1 MYNKSGTVTS
11 VSPLLVVLDGED
23 TGREFKKLSSYEPK
37 LNDRVLL
44 IPHGSSYL
52 ILGGVN

>member
-23 TGREFKKLSSYEPK
+23 TAREFKKLSSYEPK
-37 LNDRVLL
+37 LNDRVIL
-44 IPHGSSYL
+44 IQHGSSYVV
-52 ILGGVN
+52 LGGVS

>member
-11 VSPLLVVLDGED
+11 VNPLLVVLDGED
-23 TGREFKKLSSYEPK
+23 AAREFKKLSSYEPK
-37 LNDRVLL
+37 LNDRVIL
-44 IPHGSSYL
+44 IQHGSSYV